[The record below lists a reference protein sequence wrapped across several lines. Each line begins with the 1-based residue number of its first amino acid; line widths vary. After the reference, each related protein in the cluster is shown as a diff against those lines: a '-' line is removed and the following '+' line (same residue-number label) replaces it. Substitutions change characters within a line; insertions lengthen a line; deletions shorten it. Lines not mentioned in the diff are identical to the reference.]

1 MSMEKI
7 TKEELMEKFL
17 GVPLTDDELEKVS
30 GGTDNF
36 CLDNAKV
43 DLYSCMSN
51 CESASQTWV
60 IDVGVCWRECNDMFM
75 PIIEACEQ
83 E

>member
-30 GGTDNF
+30 GGTNNF
-36 CLDNAKV
+36 LFGQRQGRLIQ
-43 DLYSCMSN
+43 LYV
-51 CESASQTWV
+51 WL
-60 IDVGVCWRECNDMFM
+60 
-75 PIIEACEQ
+75 
-83 E
+83 